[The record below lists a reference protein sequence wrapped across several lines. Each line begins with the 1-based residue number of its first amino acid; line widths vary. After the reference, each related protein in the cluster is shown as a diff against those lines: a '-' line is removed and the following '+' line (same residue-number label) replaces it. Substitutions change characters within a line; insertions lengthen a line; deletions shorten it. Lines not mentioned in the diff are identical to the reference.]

1 MATKKQIAANRR
13 NAKKSTGPRT
23 PEGKAKSAQNA
34 TKHGLLSRQ
43 ALLADE
49 NEAEFVELRMQIH
62 GELAPMGALET
73 VLVNRIAAQ
82 QWRLARV
89 PALEAELF
97 ERLRTDAL
105 GNDDGLG
112 AAWARDAG
120 PYGGAL
126 ARLARYETMLERS
139 TTRLLADLRRLQAGR
154 RQADGRELRAAQT
167 ARRSAELPWRES
179 MEAAWPGAPV
189 ASSPQPPSPKEK
201 GVPAEPERG
210 AVQSTP
216 SFGGGRPAPAG
227 RGEAPAKFPNEA
239 DGLTLPDTAGLG
251 ARLPDATGRENPG
264 SA

>member
-139 TTRLLADLRRLQAGR
+139 TTRLLADLRRLQAER

-227 RGEAPAKFPNEA
+227 RGEASAPAFPAEFPNEA
-239 DGLTLPDTAGLG
+239 IAATVVP
-251 ARLPDATGRENPG
+251 ARQPARGIAQR
-264 SA
+264 